1 MGATAVVTLDG
12 GTFQIDSSTFIS
24 QANRGITV
32 AAGGGAIDTQGFN
45 FTWAGPIADS
55 VQQGVGTEEQ
65 PGVVARQRPVVV
77 EERVGGGGS
86 GALSGGEALQR
97 VFGPL
102 QLHERRGCVPVG
114 VAAGAEPRCDH
125 ELDVGFLEA
134 PLAE

>member
-1 MGATAVVTLDG
+1 MPASLARLLSARVIPIDRIDG
-12 GTFQIDSSTFIS
+12 GLGGEE
-24 QANRGITV
+24 RGDV
-32 AAGGGAIDTQGFN
+32 RAHLPRLGADAR
-45 FTWAGPIADS
+45 AGPIADS
-55 VQQGVGTEEQ
+55 VQQGVRAEEE
-65 PGVVARQRPVVV
+65 PRVVARQRPVVV